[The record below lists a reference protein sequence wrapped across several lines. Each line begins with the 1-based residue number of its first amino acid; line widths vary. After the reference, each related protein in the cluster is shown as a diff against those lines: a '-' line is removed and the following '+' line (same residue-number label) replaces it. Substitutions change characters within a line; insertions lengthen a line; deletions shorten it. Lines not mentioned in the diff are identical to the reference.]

1 MRPQNIGPTINQ
13 RLLLGYEKTLIACGS
28 YILEIV
34 AVSFL
39 CNTGIWSRKILK
51 RGSGGQG
58 DEAVDLQCTR
68 GSRGSLQG
76 PRGSRGRPTGRH
88 FA

>member
-39 CNTGIWSRKILK
+39 CNTGIWSQKILK

-58 DEAVDLQCTR
+58 DEAVH
-68 GSRGSLQG
+68 LQG
-76 PRGSRGRPTGRH
+76 HSGDFGNERH
-88 FA
+88 LVT

>member
-1 MRPQNIGPTINQ
+1 M
-13 RLLLGYEKTLIACGS
+13 
-28 YILEIV
+28 

-76 PRGSRGRPTGRH
+76 PGGQGVGLQAGILHEITLFAIDIHRKGSTTP
-88 FA
+88 F